1 MAPWTAACQAH
12 LSMEFS
18 RQEYWNRLV
27 FPTPGDPNPG
37 TELESLGSPA
47 LAGRFFTTSAIWEV
61 PFCLKIEYKLS
72 LGWPQTV
79 SSPSGICK
87 QALRHQLPPMHLFT
101 LSQFVTLGNLNLL
114 SPILSF
120 LCRFLIFVEGA
131 NKLGL

>member
-47 LAGRFFTTSAIWEV
+47 LAGRFFTTSA
-61 PFCLKIEYKLS
+61 PGK
-72 LGWPQTV
+72 PT
-79 SSPSGICK
+79 
-87 QALRHQLPPMHLFT
+87 
-101 LSQFVTLGNLNLL
+101 N
-114 SPILSF
+114 SF
-120 LCRFLIFVEGA
+120 LTIQNVNQILLKKKREKNLKRQKWETKQFKKTNTLTQ
-131 NKLGL
+131 